1 MIGAGIGAG
10 AVVRPFYN
18 RSGPGGT
25 PIPQDGLPH
34 QLDQASSTV
43 SPLSLSSGPI
53 IAGAADSVFLLLSYN
68 NAPNVDSVVVTFAGN
83 PFLSSSIVSFNGAQ
97 NQGQIYWFPMN
108 GTPLTGSVLVDFSGS
123 TAPPNGAAMIV
134 LGCSGLLQTSLL
146 DRTKNGSGSSG
157 SQTSGASAATT
168 HAHDLILGLISTSGV
183 YPTDTRGNWTAPNV
197 AFTRYGNS
205 QVDMKVSS
213 YTVAVTGAQ
222 TVALTGASS
231 RPYGAQMAAFKYS
244 P

>member
-1 MIGAGIGAG
+1 MGAG

-18 RSGPGGT
+18 RGGPGGT
-25 PIPQDGLPH
+25 PIPQDNLPH
-34 QLDQASSTV
+34 VLGQDSSTV
-43 SPLSLSSGPI
+43 SPTSLQAGPI
-53 IAGAADSVFLLLSYN
+53 IAGAADSVFLMMTYN
-68 NAPNVDSVVVTFAGN
+68 NAPNVDSVVVTFAGDS
-83 PFLSSSIVSFNGAQ
+83 FLSSSIVSFNGAQ

-108 GTPLTGSVLVDFSGS
+108 GTPRTGNVLVDFSGS
-123 TAPPNGAAMIV
+123 TAPPNGASMVV

-146 DRTKNGSGSSG
+146 DRIKNGSGSSG
-157 SQTSGASAATT
+157 SQTSGASASTT
-168 HAHDLILGLISTSGV
+168 HASDLILGLISTSGV

-197 AFTRYGNS
+197 ALYRFGNS
-205 QVDMKVSS
+205 NGDLKIAS